1 MEGGKAVIYVVSLQL
16 LVANGLQTDGD
27 RAMPRGH
34 LIATPRRK
42 SITDLRDTSLKCEN
56 FHSQKVILNYQ

>member
-1 MEGGKAVIYVVSLQL
+1 MEGGKAVICVVSLQL

-27 RAMPRGH
+27 GAIPRGH

-42 SITDLRDTSLKCEN
+42 SITNLRDISLKREN
-56 FHSQKVILNYQ
+56 CHN